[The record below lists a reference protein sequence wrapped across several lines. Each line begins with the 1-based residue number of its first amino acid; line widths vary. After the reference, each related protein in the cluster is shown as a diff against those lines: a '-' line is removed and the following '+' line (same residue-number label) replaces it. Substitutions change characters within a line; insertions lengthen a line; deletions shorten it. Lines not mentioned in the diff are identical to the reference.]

1 MCPLL
6 TTFSLLWTNLCELK
20 SLAAGA
26 LVRFGMNKL
35 KKSILIG
42 SETLTVK
49 VIAIAGPAIAG
60 PHINVE
66 VKNIK
71 SDGCVGY
78 TQFIF
83 LRTGMQS

>member
-6 TTFSLLWTNLCELK
+6 TTFSLLWANLCELK

-49 VIAIAGPAIAG
+49 VIAIAGP
-60 PHINVE
+60 HINVE

-83 LRTGMQS
+83 LRTAMQS